1 MYTLCNCTLK
11 FSIGYFYLRVAVQR
25 WHVWSIYILMGGT
38 VLFSMIYFFLV
49 LFQCIPG
56 KSPVCCLLFDHSVVT
71 KVANVLK
78 CLSFG
83 STTQLQRSVYP
94 TVQPLE
100 LHTRFQR

>member
-1 MYTLCNCTLK
+1 
-11 FSIGYFYLRVAVQR
+11 
-25 WHVWSIYILMGGT
+25 MGGS

-56 KSPVCCLLFDHSVVT
+56 KSRVCYLLLDRSVVT
-71 KVANVLK
+71 KVANILK

-83 STTQLQRSVYP
+83 STTQLQINAYP

-100 LHTRFQR
+100 LHTRLQP